1 MWCGCVWR
9 RASDWKR
16 ETELGAKKRPKTI
29 PQGSKIQLQEVQ
41 VVSNMESGGALEAE
55 LQRRGF
61 CKPRGRF
68 EVVLDSSWRRL
79 GRVLGAF

>member
-1 MWCGCVWR
+1 MVWLCLEEGG
-9 RASDWKR
+9 ADWKR
-16 ETELGAKKRPKTI
+16 EIEVGAKKRPKTI

-41 VVSNMESGGALEAE
+41 VVSNMESGGSLEAE

-68 EVVLDSSWRRL
+68 EVVLDPSWRRL
-79 GRVLGAF
+79 GRVLGPF